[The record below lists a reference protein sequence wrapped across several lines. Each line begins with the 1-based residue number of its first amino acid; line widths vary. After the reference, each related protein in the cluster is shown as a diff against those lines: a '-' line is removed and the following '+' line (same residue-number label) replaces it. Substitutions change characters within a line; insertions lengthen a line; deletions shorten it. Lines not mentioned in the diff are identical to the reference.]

1 MIEKESERKRE
12 RERAKEQDQQ
22 KNITNLLSV
31 LHARHAGGGASLHA
45 HRIPLRPRGSIA
57 LAWVG
62 GTLLGPW
69 RRRAL
74 PLALLLRVGVDST
87 IPLASH
93 LPCLVHRAGGLE
105 RGRGLVRNQ
114 T

>member
-1 MIEKESERKRE
+1 
-12 RERAKEQDQQ
+12 
-22 KNITNLLSV
+22 LSV
-31 LHARHAGGGASLHA
+31 LHATHAAGGASLHA
-45 HRIPLRPRGSIA
+45 HGVSLRPWGSVA

-62 GTLLGPW
+62 GTLLSPW
-69 RRRAL
+69 RRAL

-105 RGRGLVRNQ
+105 RGGEG
-114 T
+114 